1 MWVTA
6 TVEETNR
13 QLAETIM
20 RHAAGAWSGR
30 RATAIP
36 GFMLARWEAA
46 EELQEFYTPFIG
58 YTVQGGKHT
67 LVGADEFRYG
77 SGHCFVAGVDMP
89 SKSTIVTASP
99 DEPFLALA
107 LELDRELVMRLSAG
121 MVAARGVPR
130 GVAVMPAEARVAHA
144 FLRLMALL
152 DEPAEIAVMAPLLV
166 REIHHR
172 LLLGP
177 QGGWLRAI
185 CTGGSAGNRVAK
197 AVSWIRGNFKNPL
210 SVPELAKNAGMSESS
225 FFRVFREVTSLSP
238 LQFQKT
244 LRLYEAQRL
253 LVSGAANVENTAYA
267 VGYESA
273 SQFVREYKRMFGEP
287 PKRDTARRRGVAV
300 E

>member
-1 MWVTA
+1 MPTTTKTA
-6 TVEETNR
+6 TVEEINR
-13 QLAETIM
+13 RI
-20 RHAAGAWSGR
+20 AARMLERPVFAGR
-30 RATAIP
+30 IATAVP
-36 GFMLARWEAA
+36 GFELARWEGAS
-46 EELQEFYTPFIG
+46 ELREFYTPFIG

-77 SGHCFVAGVDMP
+77 PGHCFVAGVDMP
-89 SKSTIVTASP
+89 SKSAVVTASP

-121 MVAARGVPR
+121 GAAVPPGVPR
-130 GVAVMPAEARVAHA
+130 GVAVMPADPRVALA
-144 FLRLMALL
+144 FLRLLELL
-152 DEPAEIAVMAPLLV
+152 DEPEEIPVMAPLLI

-185 CTGGSAGNRVAK
+185 CAGGTAGNRVAE
-197 AVSWIRGNFKNPL
+197 AVSWIRVNYKNPL
-210 SVPELAKNAGMSESS
+210 SAPELAKSAGMSESS
-225 FFRVFREVTSLSP
+225 FFRVFREVTTLSP

-253 LVSGAANVENTAYA
+253 LLMRESNVENAAYA

-273 SQFVREYKRMFGEP
+273 SQFAREYKRMFGEP
-287 PKRDTARRRGVAV
+287 PRRDVMRLRGGA
-300 E
+300 